1 MAAVSSRENVI
12 SLAEVRAERR
22 PALPV
27 SFEMDWNQIHAE
39 EEPWELG
46 RTIWF
51 AVAIS
56 AALWAV
62 IAGLLWFV

>member
-1 MAAVSSRENVI
+1 MAATSRENVI
-12 SLAEVRAERR
+12 SLADVRAERR
-22 PALPV
+22 SSLPV
-27 SFEMDWNQIHAE
+27 SFEMDWNQVHAE

-51 AVAIS
+51 AVTIS

-62 IAGLLWFV
+62 IAGVLWFV